1 LYGLVVIALIGAAP
15 ALAAQQLPSPDQA
28 KTLLATRPDLV
39 AALYREIAG
48 SGLTPDQIHAKLRA
62 AGYPEDLLDG
72 YIGAGGSGGQLPGRD
87 SLSAAMPTE
96 DMLDAISD
104 LGLADTVRTAALRTA
119 IRARNSA
126 MTGRDR
132 SRMGR
137 DSLGR
142 PNQLT
147 DLDSIVDVADTLPL
161 PDVVDSLGRLV
172 PAFRPRPGT
181 RIARVPPPDT
191 GMTIFGLNVFDGQT
205 TQFDPDLAGPV
216 DANYRIA
223 AGDRLVLILTG
234 DTERALT
241 LDVTRDGF
249 VVVQGVGEIQA
260 ANLTLG
266 QLDDE
271 LYTKLGRV
279 YSGLRRGADA
289 TTHFSV
295 TVARMHANQVY
306 VLGDVAQPGNYRIS
320 GAGTALT
327 ALYAA
332 GGPTANGSM
341 RRVEIRR
348 GGRLVDT
355 LDLYDYLLHADGS
368 HDPHLQSGDVVFV
381 PVHGARVRLYGEVVR
396 PGTYEMRK
404 YETLADLLRAAG
416 GFTASA
422 SRQRVQ
428 VERILPPDQRRPG
441 ERPRVVIDVA
451 SNDSNPEAAPPFPV
465 EPGDVVR
472 VFRVSDQIGRRITV
486 RGDVGTPGFVGFT
499 TGMRLSDALRAAGGL
514 KPDAYLGQVLVSR
527 LRDADSTRVQLRA
540 SLQDSTGRAVNDI
553 LLREDDEIRVFSV
566 TELRA
571 TEYVAI
577 TGAVHR
583 PGRYPYREG
592 LTLRDL
598 VLLAGGLDER
608 ASLREAEIARL
619 PRTGDAATLAVS
631 QRVALDSTY
640 LVVAQARPAVPV
652 GVAQSGRPQVA
663 SRSPD
668 APREVSLEPFDNV
681 MILSQPDRVEPRR
694 VVITGEVRSPGTYT
708 LLDKD
713 ERLHDLIA
721 RAGGLTSPTV
731 AGGIVFYRRENHI
744 GRVGVDLANAMRDPK
759 SHDDLLLVDGDS
771 IYLPPF
777 SAIVDVRG
785 AVNAPR
791 GVAWVPGAKLD
802 YYVQAAGGGSHN
814 AEISRSY
821 VTQPDGSVESVRA
834 RRFLPDDVPVPK
846 PGSVVYV
853 TENTTPDKSDPIA
866 RWSII
871 AQIVGSLVTIA
882 AITRHP

>member
-1 LYGLVVIALIGAAP
+1 MKLSRLYGLAFIALIGATR
-15 ALAAQQLPSPDQA
+15 ALAAQQQLPTPDQA
-28 KTLLATRPDLV
+28 KSLLATRPDLV
-39 AALYREIAG
+39 AALYKEIAS
-48 SGLTPDQIHAKLRA
+48 SGMTPDQIHARLRA

-72 YIGAGGSGGQLPGRD
+72 YISQGGSGSQLPGRD

-96 DMLDAISD
+96 DMLDAMSD
-104 LGLADTVRTAALRTA
+104 LGLADTISTSALRTA
-119 IRARNSA
+119 IRARSSA
-126 MTGRDR
+126 ALGRGNGR
-132 SRMGR
+132 GSR

-142 PNQLT
+142 SIDLT
-147 DLDSIVDVADTLPL
+147 LLDSIVDPADTLPL

-172 PAFRPRPGT
+172 TPIRAKPGT
-181 RIARVPPPDT
+181 RIPRIAAPDT
-191 GMTIFGLNVFDGQT
+191 GMTIFGLNVFSNET
-205 TQFDPDLAGPV
+205 TQFDPNVAGPV
-216 DANYRIA
+216 DAAYRIA

-234 DTERALT
+234 DTERSFT
-241 LDVTRDGF
+241 LDVTRDGS
-249 VVVQGVGEIQA
+249 VLVQGVGEIQA

-266 QLDDE
+266 QLEDE
-271 LYTKLGRV
+271 LYAKLGRV

-289 TTHFSV
+289 TTHFSL

-306 VLGDVAQPGNYRIS
+306 VLGDVDQPGSYRIS

-348 GGRLVDT
+348 GGKLVDT

-381 PVHGARVRLYGEVVR
+381 PVHGARVRLYGEVTR
-396 PGTYEMRK
+396 PGTYEMQK
-404 YETLADLLRAAG
+404 SETLADLLRAAG

-422 SRQRVQ
+422 ERQRVQ
-428 VERILPPDQRRPG
+428 VARILPPDQRRPN

-451 SNDSNPEAAPPFPV
+451 SDDSNPEAAPPFPV

-472 VFRVSDQIGRRITV
+472 VFKVTDQIGRRITV
-486 RGDVGTPGFVGFT
+486 RGDVGTPGIVGFT
-499 TGMRLSDALRAAGGL
+499 PGMHLSDALRAAGGL

-527 LRDADSTRVQLRA
+527 LRDADSTREQLRA
-540 SLQDSTGRAVNDI
+540 SLRDSTGRAVNDI
-553 LLREDDEIRVFSV
+553 LLRQDDEIRVFSV

-571 TEYVAI
+571 TEYIAI

-592 LTLRDL
+592 MTLRDL

-619 PRTGDAATLAVS
+619 PRTGNASTLAVS
-631 QRVALDSTY
+631 QRVPLDSTY
-640 LVVAQARPAVPV
+640 LVVAQARPASAG
-652 GVAQSGRPQVA
+652 GVMQAGATS
-663 SRSPD
+663 
-668 APREVSLEPFDNV
+668 EVSLEPFDNV
-681 MILSQPDRVEPRR
+681 LILSQPDRVQPRR
-694 VVITGEVRSPGTYT
+694 VVIAGEVRSPGTYT

-713 ERLHDLIA
+713 ERLHDLIE
-721 RAGGLTSPTV
+721 RAGGLSNP
-731 AGGIVFYRRENHI
+731 AANGGIIFYRRENHI
-744 GRVGVDLANAMRDPK
+744 GRVGVDLANAMRNPT
-759 SHDDLLLVDGDS
+759 SHDDLLLADGDS
-771 IYLPPF
+771 IFLPPF

-791 GVAWVPGAKLD
+791 GVAWVPGANLD
-802 YYVQAAGGGSHN
+802 YYVRAAGGGSHN
-814 AEISRSY
+814 AEVNRSY

-834 RRFLPDDVPVPK
+834 RRFLPDDIPVPK